1 MGFLFALATFSVIDC
16 GQPLMANHCFK
27 VRAKMLVSNLPFADE
42 GVLSDDLDPDK
53 GSCGFS
59 CCCVSFGGDKVG
71 DEAIV
76 FQDAPSA
83 RC

>member
-53 GSCGFS
+53 GSCGLS
-59 CCCVSFGGDKVG
+59 CFCVAFLRGKVNYK
-71 DEAIV
+71 AIV
-76 FQDAPSA
+76 FQDAPSTG
-83 RC
+83 C